1 MVPLLLFFS
10 SYSFGA
16 TDQWNTAE
24 HFHENKGSAS
34 FQAYLTG
41 AGNAYL
47 TVNVMLTAKGQ
58 KPLYCQPDLLALDS
72 MNYLDIAEKAIPN
85 ARRIYGELYNSL
97 PIESLLLQG
106 LHSTFPCGGQ

>member
-1 MVPLLLFFS
+1 MVP
-10 SYSFGA
+10 
-16 TDQWNTAE
+16 
-24 HFHENKGSAS
+24 
-34 FQAYLTG
+34 
-41 AGNAYL
+41 
-47 TVNVMLTAKGQ
+47 
-58 KPLYCQPDLLALDS
+58 LDS